1 MPVTR
6 FEIKTR
12 EPFAEGRVFGD
23 TGAYEQLEGVVDF
36 AIDPAHLANQGI
48 ADLQLAPVDEQGQVT
63 FSSDF
68 RILLPV
74 DPAKGNHRM
83 LLDVPNRGKATAL
96 RNINSAPEVAPDA
109 PLNPGNGFLMRQGYT
124 VVWCGW
130 QHDVPDVPGVLRAQ
144 FPEARTADGLVSGEI
159 VVTFQINA
167 PSQVQYLSDRAHR
180 PYPANNLESWDS
192 VLTVQ
197 DYEDGEERVIP
208 REEWAFAWLE
218 DGRRAPNASHIYMES
233 GFIPGKV
240 YQVRYTTTGAPVV
253 GLGHLAT
260 RDMVAFLKQGSA
272 DDGNPCAGDVEHAYA
287 FGVSQTGRWLRQF
300 LHLALNRDQEGRTVF
315 DGFIPHVAGGK
326 RGEFNQRF
334 AQPSSQASRSTN
346 SLFPFSDAEQ
356 TDSETGITDGLL
368 SRLTAQGP
376 LPKIMYVSTP
386 SEYWGGHGAL
396 VHTDLDGSH
405 DIEPPEA
412 VRIYILAGMQ
422 HGLAGLPLT
431 DTDAEGVRTQRLYHC
446 LDYRS
451 LLRAAL
457 FNLDRWVT
465 LGQAAPPS
473 RHPKIA
479 DGTAVAPEIALKTL
493 TSIPG
498 VEAPVHLR
506 RFTRLDFGPDP
517 GVPTNVPPKIG
528 GLYSN
533 LVSAV
538 DGDGNETSGI
548 LMPYITVPLATYTGW
563 NLRHADIGGE
573 GEIMS
578 TGGAS
583 GGTLKGSTI
592 PFPATAQ
599 DREASGDPRLSIE
612 ERYDSKEGYLGKIE
626 QAARSLLDEGYLLQ
640 EDLATVMEHAGDL
653 YDVFA
658 GRVAAVQAA
667 DN

>member
-1 MPVTR
+1 MPVIK
-6 FEIKTR
+6 FEIKNR
-12 EPFAEGRVFGD
+12 KPFADGQVFGD
-23 TGAYEQLEGVVDF
+23 IGSYQILEGVVDF
-36 AIDPAHLANQGI
+36 AIDPNHPANQGI
-48 ADLQLAPVDEQGQVT
+48 ADLPLAPVDDQGQVI

-74 DPAKGNHRM
+74 KLAKGNHRV
-83 LLDVPNRGKATAL
+83 LLDVPNRGKALAL

-109 PLNPGNGFLMRQGYT
+109 PPNPGNGFLMRQGYT

-130 QHDVPDVPGVLRAQ
+130 QHDVPDVPGVLRTRL
-144 FPEARTADGLVSGEI
+144 PEAQTGDGPVSGEI

-167 PSQVQYLSDRAHR
+167 TAQVQYLSDRAHR
-180 PYPANNLESWDS
+180 PYPANNLEDWNS

-197 DYEDGEERVIP
+197 DHEDGEARVIP
-208 REEWAFAWLE
+208 REEWAFARLD

-240 YQVRYTTTGAPVV
+240 YQVKYTTTGAPVV

-260 RDMVAFLKQGSA
+260 RDMVSFLKQGSEES
-272 DDGNPCAGDVEHAYA
+272 GNPCAGDVEHAYA
-287 FGVSQTGRWLRQF
+287 FGVSQSGRWLRQF
-300 LHLALNRDQEGRTVF
+300 LHLALNRDQEGRMVF

-356 TDSETGITDGLL
+356 TDPETGITDGLL

-376 LPKIMYVSTP
+376 LPKIVYVSTP

-396 VHTDLDGSH
+396 VHTDLTGSY
-405 DIEPPEA
+405 DLEPPEA
-412 VRIYILAGMQ
+412 VRVYILGGMQ
-422 HGLAGLPLT
+422 HALGGLPLA
-431 DTDAEGVRTQRLYHC
+431 DIDAEGVRTQQLYHC
-446 LDYRS
+446 LDYRA

-457 FNLDRWVT
+457 VNLDRWVT
-465 LGQAAPPS
+465 AGQAAPPS

-479 DGTAVAPEIALKTL
+479 DGTAVTPETVLETL
-493 TSIPG
+493 EAIPG
-498 VEAPVHLR
+498 VNAPAHLR

-517 GVPTNVPPKIG
+517 GVPSKASPEIG
-528 GLYSN
+528 GLYPN

-538 DGDGNETSGI
+538 DVDGNETSGI
-548 LMPYITVPLATYTGW
+548 LMPFITVPLATYTGW
-563 NLRHADIGGE
+563 NLRHSDIGGA

-592 PFPATAQ
+592 PFQATAE
-599 DREASGDPRLSIE
+599 DRESAGDPRLSIE
-612 ERYDSKEGYLGKIE
+612 ERYESKEDYLAKIE
-626 QAARSLLDEGYLLQ
+626 EAAQSLREERYLLQ
-640 EDLATVMEHAGDL
+640 EDLATVKEQAGTL
-653 YDVFA
+653 YDVFT
-658 GRVAAVQAA
+658 GRVSAV
-667 DN
+667 

>member
-12 EPFAEGRVFGD
+12 APFAEGQVFGD
-23 TGAYEQLEGVVDF
+23 TGSYEQLDGVVDF
-36 AIDPAHLANQGI
+36 AIDPAHPANQVI
-48 ADLQLAPVDEQGQVT
+48 ADLQLAPTDAQGQVT

-68 RILLPV
+68 RILRPV
-74 DPAKGNHRM
+74 DPAKGNHRV
-83 LLDVPNRGKATAL
+83 LLDVPNRGKALAL

-109 PLNPGNGFLMRQGYT
+109 SPDPGNGFLMRQGYT

-130 QHDVPDVPGVLRAQ
+130 QHDVPDVPGVLRARV
-144 FPEARTADGLVSGEI
+144 PEARTDAGPVSGEI
-159 VVTFQINA
+159 VVTFQVNA
-167 PSQVQYLSDRAHR
+167 PAQVQYLSDRAHR
-180 PYPANNLESWDS
+180 PYPANNLEDWNS

-197 DYEDGEERVIP
+197 DHEDGEEQVIP
-208 REEWAFAWLE
+208 RQEWVFARLE
-218 DGRRAPNASHIYMES
+218 DGRVTPSASHIYMAS

-240 YQVRYTTTGAPVV
+240 YQVKYTTTGAPVA

-260 RDMVAFLKQGSA
+260 RDMMSFLRQGSR
-272 DDGNPCAGDVEHAYA
+272 DSGNPCAGDVEHAYA
-287 FGVSQTGRWLRQF
+287 FGVSQSGRVLRQF
-300 LHLALNRDQEGRTVF
+300 LHLGLNRDQEGRPVF

-346 SLFPFSDAEQ
+346 SLFPFSDADQ
-356 TDSETGITDGLL
+356 TDPETGITDGLL

-396 VHTDLDGSH
+396 VHTDLTGSH
-405 DIEPPEA
+405 DLEPPES
-412 VRIYILAGMQ
+412 VRIYILGGMQ
-422 HGLAGLPLT
+422 HALGGLPLT
-431 DTDAEGVRTQRLYHC
+431 DVDAEGVRTQRLYHC
-446 LDYRS
+446 LDYRP

-457 FNLDRWVT
+457 VNLDRWVT
-465 LGQAAPPS
+465 SGEPAPPS
-473 RHPKIA
+473 QHPKID
-479 DGTAVAPEIALKTL
+479 DGSAVSPETVLKTL
-493 TSIPG
+493 EAIPG
-498 VEAPVHLR
+498 VEAPAHLR

-517 GVPTNVPPKIG
+517 GVPVRVPPEIG
-528 GLYSN
+528 KPYPN

-538 DGDGNETSGI
+538 DGDGNELSGI
-548 LMPYITVPLATYTGW
+548 LMPFITVPLATYTGW
-563 NLRHADIGGE
+563 NLRHADIGGA

-592 PFPATAQ
+592 PFPATVEA
-599 DREASGDPRLSIE
+599 REATNDPRLSIE
-612 ERYDSKEGYLGKIE
+612 ERYESKNVYLAKIE
-626 QAARSLLDEGYLLQ
+626 QAAQSLLDAGYLLS
-640 EDLATVMEHAGDL
+640 EDVATVMEHAGQL

-658 GRVAAVQAA
+658 GRVAAGQAA
-667 DN
+667 ND

>member
-6 FEIKTR
+6 FEINNRK
-12 EPFAEGRVFGD
+12 PFAEGQVFGN

-36 AIDPAHLANQGI
+36 AIDPAHPANQGI
-48 ADLQLAPVDEQGQVT
+48 ADLELASVDAQGQVI

-68 RILLPV
+68 RILVPV
-74 DPAKGNHRM
+74 DPAKGNHRV

-109 PLNPGNGFLMRQGYT
+109 PPNPGNGFLMRQGYT

-130 QHDVPDVPGVLRAQ
+130 QHDVPDVPGVLRARL
-144 FPEARTADGLVSGEI
+144 PEARTADGPVSGEI

-167 PSQVQYLSDRAHR
+167 PAQVQYLSDRAHR

-197 DYEDGEERVIP
+197 DHEDGEERVIP
-208 REEWAFAWLE
+208 REEWAFARLE

-260 RDMVAFLKQGSA
+260 RDIVSFLKQGSA
-272 DDGNPCAGDVEHAYA
+272 DSGNPCAGDVEHAYA

-300 LHLALNRDQEGRTVF
+300 LHLAVNRDQEGRTVF

-356 TDSETGITDGLL
+356 TDPETGITDGLL
-368 SRLTAQGP
+368 SRLTVQGP

-396 VHTDLDGSH
+396 VHTDLTGSH
-405 DIEPPEA
+405 DMDLPEA
-412 VRIYILAGMQ
+412 VRIYILGGMQ
-422 HGLAGLPLT
+422 HSLGGLPLT

-457 FNLDRWVT
+457 VNLDRWVT
-465 LGQAAPPS
+465 SGHPAPPS
-473 RHPKIA
+473 QYPKIS
-479 DGTAVAPEIALKTL
+479 DGTAVSPETALKTL

-498 VEAPVHLR
+498 VEPPVHLR
-506 RFTRLDFGPDP
+506 RFTRLDFGTDP
-517 GVPTNVPPKIG
+517 GVPTKVPPVVG
-528 GLYSN
+528 NLYPN

-548 LMPYITVPLATYTGW
+548 LMPFITVPLATYTGW
-563 NLRHADIGGE
+563 NLRHADIGGN

-592 PFPATAQ
+592 PFPAKAE

-612 ERYDSKEGYLGKIE
+612 ERYASKEGYLNKIDE
-626 QAARSLLDEGYLLQ
+626 AARSLLDEAYLLQ
-640 EDLATVMEHAGDL
+640 EDLATVMELAGDL
-653 YDVFA
+653 YDVFV
-658 GRVAAVQAA
+658 GRAAAVQAA